1 MATDDR
7 LAQFPSDYQQGFIL
21 QEIIATLIGLG
32 LRLYVQRSSLSS
44 LPCVGGAS
52 HPSMYSS
59 DPSAPGYFSISPS
72 ASELAMGEESFGKIA
87 RENIDYLALVRAAD
101 TNCLLYIRECLL
113 PLFSACNIKITPQLS
128 KQCHNSLK
136 LNMDYNITLEE
147 AAILVM
153 DGRDEESQFD
163 SVDDSVGVVPEFL
176 LDHLSIT
183 GSLEHVTESRIVTRP
198 SGYLVTV
205 RSSSHQRKSHRS
217 NVTAKCCLG
226 LDAIATHITLP
237 LLMLSR
243 HNSHS
248 LRHWRRGLS
257 KPRPQDVPHPQ
268 DVPCPRQYDQ
278 PDSNKKDTIEDVT
291 LSHSWNTAKSL
302 VGILGAMEKHKTT
315 PTSPPLTSQSKQ
327 ATPKGTRHAPNLPS
341 SPPYPLSVKAL
352 GAISRNYG
360 LEEPDSIP
368 KRRRR
373 LSDDSISSNDSP
385 NKLVIR
391 ATPTGHTHPGQ
402 GGVISSGSHGL
413 EGTEDTTDSPQV
425 LSSDTEAPVQASMA
439 TYTKKAPPTK
449 TTPIINPVD
458 FIPELSP
465 VLDVPNMN
473 EILAIPDDQLE
484 FSVCGL
490 VRVKSL
496 QVSSQIGSLLAML
509 EVRNISGAVDCRQ
522 IPAASGEE
530 GNAPPVAS
538 PDAVPFLYT
547 LLPTYL
553 SLSSTLQQCC
563 VRVFD
568 SAVSQ
573 GLVGDGREGRRRGRE
588 REGERGE
595 GERKGR
601 REREGIVCVQYDP
614 SYYCCYSDLAVFSAN
629 PLELCTS
636 LYYSHAHQAPAY
648 RSLFRLPRVELDI
661 REPPIILH
669 KKFHKYIPTFTA
681 IFNEIL
687 APPTN
692 S

>member
-7 LAQFPSDYQQGFIL
+7 LAQFPCDYQQGFLL
-21 QEIIATLIGLG
+21 QEIIATLLGLG

-52 HPSMYSS
+52 RPSMYSS

-72 ASELAMGEESFGKIA
+72 ASELAMANDSFGKIA

-101 TNCLLYIRECLL
+101 MDCLLYIRECLL
-113 PLFSACNIKITPQLS
+113 PLFSACNIKIAPQLN

-136 LNMDYNITLEE
+136 LNMDYNITLAE

-198 SGYLVTV
+198 SGHLVTV
-205 RSSSHQRKSHRS
+205 RSSSHQRKSYRS
-217 NVTAKCCLG
+217 NITAKCCLG

-243 HNSHS
+243 HTSHS
-248 LRHWRRGLS
+248 LRHWRRPLS
-257 KPRPQDVPHPQ
+257 KPHPQEVPRPQ
-268 DVPCPRQYDQ
+268 QYDQ
-278 PDSNKKDTIEDVT
+278 LDSNKQDTRGDVT
-291 LSHSWNTAKSL
+291 LSHSWGTAKSL
-302 VGILGAMEKHKTT
+302 VGIFGAMEVQKTT
-315 PTSPPLTSQSKQ
+315 PTSPPLTFQSKQ
-327 ATPKGTRHAPNLPS
+327 ATPRGTQHAPNLPS
-341 SPPYPLSVKAL
+341 SSPYPLSIKAL

-360 LEEPDSIP
+360 LEEPDSVN
-368 KRRRR
+368 KRR
-373 LSDDSISSNDSP
+373 LSNDSTSSDDSPRKIP
-385 NKLVIR
+385 LVIGV
-391 ATPTGHTHPGQ
+391 TPTGHTHSSQ
-402 GGVISSGSHGL
+402 GGVLSSGSHGL
-413 EGTEDTTDSPQV
+413 DGTGDTTDSPQA
-425 LSSDTEAPVQASMA
+425 LSSDTEAPVRASMA

-458 FIPELSP
+458 FVPELSP

-490 VRVKSL
+490 VRIKSL

-522 IPAASGEE
+522 LPAATGEGEE
-530 GNAPPVAS
+530 GNAPPVVS
-538 PDAVPFLYT
+538 PDSVPFLYK

-573 GLVGDGREGRRRGRE
+573 GLVGGGGV
-588 REGERGE
+588 GGLVGGGGVGGLVGGE
-595 GERKGR
+595 GVGGLVGGDSVR
-601 REREGIVCVQYDP
+601 YDP
-614 SYYCCYSDLAVFSAN
+614 SYYYLYYYCCYSDLAVFSAN

-636 LYYSHAHQAPAY
+636 LYYSHTHQAPAY

-692 S
+692 L